1 MHAVLVARN
10 IRLHE
15 ASANRPLDPPS
26 PKDSNSGARLH
37 GGSMQTVRH
46 LLEQLGLSQYSE
58 IFAENDVDL
67 EALRLLSDVELEKV
81 GVSLGHRKKLLK
93 AVAELNGSLAPE
105 HSVAATQLEPPARVG
120 SPDAE
125 RRQLTVMFCDLVGST
140 GLATKLDPEQLR
152 DLMQAYQQTCGEVS
166 ARYEGHVAQYLG
178 DGLMIYFGWP
188 QAHE

>member
-1 MHAVLVARN
+1 MTLHGRAETSKMAQTDPQETSERPDSSRSNVRRAQSAPTLPAMHAVLFARN

-15 ASANRPLDPPS
+15 ASANRPLDLLS

-93 AVAELNGSLAPE
+93 ATAELNGSL
-105 HSVAATQLEPPARVG
+105 
-120 SPDAE
+120 
-125 RRQLTVMFCDLVGST
+125 
-140 GLATKLDPEQLR
+140 
-152 DLMQAYQQTCGEVS
+152 
-166 ARYEGHVAQYLG
+166 
-178 DGLMIYFGWP
+178 
-188 QAHE
+188 